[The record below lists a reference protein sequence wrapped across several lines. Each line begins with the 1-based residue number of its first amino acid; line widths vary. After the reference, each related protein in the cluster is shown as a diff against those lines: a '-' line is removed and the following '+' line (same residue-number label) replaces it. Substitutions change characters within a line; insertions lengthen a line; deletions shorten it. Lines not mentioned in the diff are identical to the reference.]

1 LGIVATPEALRL
13 ARERGFD
20 LILIAPA
27 SKPPVARIADYG
39 KLKYELSKKEK
50 EARKAS
56 KTGTVKEVKL
66 SLKIAQH
73 DFDVRVDKARELL
86 GKGHKVKVSVFFRG
100 RERAHVDLGRKVM
113 DRLVEAVT
121 EEGKAEA
128 PPKLEGKN
136 LSVLLAPT
144 RK

>member
-1 LGIVATPEALRL
+1 M
-13 ARERGFD
+13 
-20 LILIAPA
+20 
-27 SKPPVARIADYG
+27 ARIADYG

-73 DFDVRVDKARELL
+73 DFDVRVEKTKELL
-86 GKGHKVKVSVFFRG
+86 NKGHKVKVSVFFRG

-113 DRLVEAVT
+113 DRLVETVA
-121 EEGKAEA
+121 ELGQAEA

-136 LSVLLAPT
+136 LSVLLSPV
-144 RK
+144 KK